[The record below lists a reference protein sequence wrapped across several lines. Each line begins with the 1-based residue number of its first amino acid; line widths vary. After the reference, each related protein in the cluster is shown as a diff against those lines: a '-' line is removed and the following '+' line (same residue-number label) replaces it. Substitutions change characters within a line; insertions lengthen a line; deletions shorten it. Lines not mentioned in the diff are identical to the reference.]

1 MSNSSEKEL
10 KKHFGLVS
18 PLSYLSTTSTEQV
31 HWQKGME
38 TLLARTR
45 ELWELETVEDQQ
57 PAKQCSG
64 IKDKQPSPNG
74 TDGKTS

>member
-1 MSNSSEKEL
+1 MEN
-10 KKHFGLVS
+10 
-18 PLSYLSTTSTEQV
+18 Q
-31 HWQKGME
+31 QKQRGME
-38 TLLARTR
+38 ILLARTS
-45 ELWELETVEDQQ
+45 ELWELEMAEDQQ